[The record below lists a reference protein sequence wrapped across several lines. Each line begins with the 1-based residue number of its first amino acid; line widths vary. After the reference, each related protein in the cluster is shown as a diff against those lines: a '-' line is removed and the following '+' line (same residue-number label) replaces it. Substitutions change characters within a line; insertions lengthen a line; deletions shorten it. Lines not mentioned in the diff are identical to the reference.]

1 MSEKGLMRTA
11 VMLVAIG
18 DEGAA
23 EVLKHMGPR
32 EVQRIGLAIAGLQNV
47 PKEEVETVLRD
58 FRAEASTRSNFGMNN
73 DEYLRTVLTKAL
85 GTDRANDILERILEA
100 PDNTGIERLKWLEPE
115 HVAELIKDEHPQIIA
130 TILIHLEADVA
141 AKVLNCFVERLRN
154 DVMLRIATLDGVQ
167 PAAMQDLN
175 AVLNQVLSGADK
187 VRKTKAGGVD
197 AAAEILNFMG
207 PANES
212 TVTAS
217 IKEVD
222 ADLAQKIQ
230 DKMFVFEDL
239 LELDDR
245 AIQTLLREVQTDNLI
260 VALKGTSAELK
271 EKIFKNM
278 SQRAA
283 EMVRDDLESKGPV
296 KLTEVEG
303 AQREILRIIRRLA
316 DEGQIMMGG
325 AGGDGLVS

>member
-1 MSEKGLMRTA
+1 MSDGGVFRTA
-11 VMLVAIG
+11 VLLVAIG
-18 DEGAA
+18 EQEAS

-32 EVQRIGLAIAGLQNV
+32 EVQRVGSAIATLNNV
-47 PKEEVETVLRD
+47 PREQVDSILKD

-73 DEYLRTVLTKAL
+73 DDYLRSVLTKAL
-85 GTDRANDILERILEA
+85 GQERASDVLERILEA
-100 PDNTGIERLKWLEPE
+100 PDNTGIERLKWLDSG

-130 TILIHLEADVA
+130 TILIHLEADQS

-154 DVMLRIATLDGVQ
+154 DVMLRIATLEGVQ

-175 AVLNQVLSGADK
+175 SVLNQVLSGTDK
-187 VRKTKAGGVD
+187 LKKTKGGGVD
-197 AAAEILNFMG
+197 VAAEILNFMG

-212 TVTAS
+212 SVTAS

-230 DKMFVFEDL
+230 DKMFVFENL

-245 AIQTLLREVQTDNLI
+245 AIQTLLREVQSDNLI
-260 VALKGTSAELK
+260 LALKGTSQELK

-296 KLTEVEG
+296 KLSEVEG
-303 AQREILRIIRRLA
+303 AQREILRVIRRLA
-316 DEGQIMMGG
+316 DEGQIMIGG
-325 AGGDGLVS
+325 AGGEGLVH